1 MIDEILQLLKLSDYY
16 GCHEIIDVA
25 KGKYKMTDKI
35 NEIYKQKK
43 RKLVWKK
50 R

>member
-25 KGKYKMTDKI
+25 KGQYKMPNTI
-35 NEIYKQKK
+35 NESVKQKK
-43 RKLVWKK
+43 RKAAWKK

>member
-1 MIDEILQLLKLSDYY
+1 MIDEILQLLKLSDCY

-35 NEIYKQKK
+35 NELYKQKK